1 MEKIKTK
8 IDELLELIEG
18 YAPLNVDQQ
27 IFYRIKNIT
36 KEAQRLAAQTGGKS
50 RIKKGGAKLAALLN
64 DYYKEEENIQAK
76 KEEAAEVEKKPQKRR
91 GRPKKE
97 KENLLATSNKKN
109 DLKTKLNEK

>member
-8 IDELLELIEG
+8 INELVQLIEG

-27 IFYRIKNIT
+27 IFYRIKNIA
-36 KEAQRLAAQTGGKS
+36 KEAKRLAAQTGGQS
-50 RIKKGGAKLAALLN
+50 RIKKGGSKLAALLN
-64 DYYKEEENIQAK
+64 DIYKDEEKIQEK

-97 KENLLATSNKKN
+97 KENLLATSNNKK
-109 DLKTKLNEK
+109 DLKSKLNEK